1 MLKFDH
7 ISYSYN
13 RHSKALADINA
24 AIAPGICLL
33 LGPNGAGKTTLLSI
47 IAGERFAKKGA
58 VDFDGYNPA
67 HRLPDDMSRIFFLPD
82 DYVSP
87 FRSVRTMAKCMAPFY
102 PNFNP
107 ETLRQNLEAFGLKG
121 TENLRGISLGMRRK
135 SLLAFALALGVE
147 LLLLDEPANG
157 LDIDSKKEFR
167 RMMSRCISDEQT
179 VLISTHTVADL
190 EMLYDS
196 VLVLGAGQMLLSA
209 STEQISAKLS
219 FVSSPTE
226 IPDALFCEREGAQYN
241 AIIAAETPYSTAV
254 NFEQLYSGLMSPAAD
269 AIINL
274 IMQD

>member
-13 RHSKALADINA
+13 RHSKALADICA
-24 AIAPGICLL
+24 TIAPGICLL

-47 IAGERFAKKGA
+47 TAGERFAKKGT

-67 HRLPDDMSRIFFLPD
+67 LRLPDDMSRIFFLHD

-87 FRSVRTMAKCMAPFY
+87 FRSVKAMVKYMAPFY
-102 PNFNP
+102 PNFNA

-147 LLLLDEPANG
+147 LLMLDEPANG
-157 LDIDSKKEFR
+157 LDINSKKEFR

-196 VLVLGAGQMLLSA
+196 VLVLGAGRMLLSA

-241 AIIAAETPYSTAV
+241 AIIEAGTPYSTAV